1 MSSSVPVPLH
11 LATRIALRKAKSLW
25 GDQVPSG
32 PYLPCAGEDGGTVAY
47 MFTFAV
53 GVSAFPSHQEILAGI
68 ADGRRI
74 AVGGFEALG
83 DSDRKLLLRRL
94 GRAATDRILLDRSA
108 RRLGA
113 QRALGAGHFGTVAVS
128 ATFDRAPLPLYADHL
143 PPYFTAGDVAL
154 SKAES
159 ILGARAELERIYLLD
174 HAQYF
179 ELSASGARLLLNANN
194 LAREEPEQVLA
205 RRRPPCAE
213 AKAQIATAWKRA
225 TQDP

>member
-1 MSSSVPVPLH
+1 M
-11 LATRIALRKAKSLW
+11 
-25 GDQVPSG
+25 
-32 PYLPCAGEDGGTVAY
+32 VAY

-53 GVSAFPSHQEILAGI
+53 GVPVFPPHQEILAGI

-74 AVGGFEALG
+74 ALGGFDALG
-83 DSDRKLLLRRL
+83 EADRRRLLRSL
-94 GRAATDRILLDRSA
+94 GRAATDHTILDRAA
-108 RRLGA
+108 RRVGA
-113 QRALGAGHFGTVAVS
+113 DRALGAGRFGTVAVS
-128 ATFDRAPLPLYADHL
+128 ATFDRFPLPLYTAHL

-179 ELSASGARLLLNANN
+179 ELSASGARLLLNAYN
-194 LAREEPEQVLA
+194 LAREKPEEVLVH
-205 RRRPPCAE
+205 RRPPSAE
-213 AKAQIATAWKRA
+213 AREQIATAWKRA

>member
-1 MSSSVPVPLH
+1 MSTSVPVPLH
-11 LATRIALRKAKSLW
+11 LATRIALRKARSLW
-25 GDQVPSG
+25 GDTLPSG
-32 PYLPCAGEDGGTVAY
+32 PYLPCAGEDGGIVAY

-53 GVSAFPSHQEILAGI
+53 GVPAFPSHHEIQTLI

-74 AVGGFEALG
+74 AVGGFDALG
-83 DSDRKLLLRRL
+83 DADRKLLFRRL
-94 GRAATDRILLDRSA
+94 GRAAVDRAVLDRAA

-113 QRALGAGHFGTVAVS
+113 DRALGAGRFGTVAVS
-128 ATFDRAPLPLYADHL
+128 ATFDRFPLPLYTDHL
-143 PPYFTAGDVAL
+143 PPYFTAGDIAL

-179 ELSASGARLLLNANN
+179 ELSANGARLLLNAYN
-194 LAREEPEQVLA
+194 LAAEEPEEVLV
-205 RRRPPCAE
+205 RRRPISAAAQAE
-213 AKAQIATAWKRA
+213 IATAWKRA